1 MTNSNQLSRRQF
13 FAHGAALAAAGLAVP
28 YFIPRGVLAAND
40 RPGAND
46 RVGVGYIA
54 AGRRAMQLPLPK
66 DAQTVAYCD
75 VDHTRADQ
83 AAAKA
88 KCLALYDYHQLL
100 DRKDIDAVIVASPD
114 HWHALHTIHACQ
126 ARKHVYVEKP
136 ATLTIA
142 EGRLMVQ
149 TARKYNCIVQTGSH
163 QRSMPANRRGCEL
176 VRNGEI
182 GKVHEII
189 TFNYPSPWECRFPAQ
204 PVRKGLDWDAWCG
217 PVEPIPFNMDIFIQR
232 SKPGWI
238 SMRPF
243 SGGEMTGWG
252 AHGLDQIQWAL
263 GMDQS
268 GPREVWV
275 EGPKFDPPTY
285 TAPESVDRGNAQCA
299 KPMVFF
305 RYPGDIV
312 VKLDDGPHGGAIFIG
327 DKGKITI
334 DRGICKVESD
344 GQVKDS
350 LKDSNENLNLQEHL
364 QNWFDCIKS
373 GKLPVADVEI
383 GHRSATV
390 CHLGNIARWVGRKL
404 TWDPEKETFPGD
416 DEANKYLSRPM
427 REPYQLP
434 QSI

>member
-1 MTNSNQLSRRQF
+1 
-13 FAHGAALAAAGLAVP
+13 
-28 YFIPRGVLAAND
+28 
-40 RPGAND
+40 
-46 RVGVGYIA
+46 
-54 AGRRAMQLPLPK
+54 
-66 DAQTVAYCD
+66 
-75 VDHTRADQ
+75 
-83 AAAKA
+83 
-88 KCLALYDYHQLL
+88 
-100 DRKDIDAVIVASPD
+100 
-114 HWHALHTIHACQ
+114 
-126 ARKHVYVEKP
+126 
-136 ATLTIA
+136 
-142 EGRLMVQ
+142 
-149 TARKYNCIVQTGSH
+149 
-163 QRSMPANRRGCEL
+163 
-176 VRNGEI
+176 
-182 GKVHEII
+182 
-189 TFNYPSPWECRFPAQ
+189 
-204 PVRKGLDWDAWCG
+204 
-217 PVEPIPFNMDIFIQR
+217 
-232 SKPGWI
+232 
-238 SMRPF
+238 
-243 SGGEMTGWG
+243 
-252 AHGLDQIQWAL
+252 
-263 GMDQS
+263 MDQS